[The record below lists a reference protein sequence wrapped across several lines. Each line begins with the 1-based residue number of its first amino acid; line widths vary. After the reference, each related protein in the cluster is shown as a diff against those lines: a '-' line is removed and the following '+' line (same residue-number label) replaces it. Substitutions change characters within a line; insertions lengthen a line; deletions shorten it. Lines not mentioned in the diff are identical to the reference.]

1 MRTRSPFL
9 NSIADFMLTRQYS
22 IRTVDTYLKWIASFI
37 HFHSKRHPASMGDNE
52 VVEYLD
58 HLVLNGNVSPRTQAT
73 ALNSLSF
80 LYKHIINSK
89 LSPDLVFVRS
99 KRQPKLPIVMT
110 ADEVKLLMSFLD
122 KRYYLIVALMYGSG
136 LRVMEAV
143 QLRVQ
148 DIDFDYKCLRIW
160 NGKGS
165 KHRVV
170 TLAMELIPML
180 RNQIIQADE
189 YLKLDLQNEQ
199 YAGVWM
205 PNALAKKYPSAN
217 KSLPWQYLF
226 PSFKLSTD
234 AETGEIRRHHFHH
247 TGVRKAVK
255 SAAKKAKL
263 TKPITPHTLRHS
275 FATHLL
281 QSGADIRTVQA
292 QLGHSDVKTTQ
303 IYTHVLQQGANGVI
317 SPLSKLL

>member
-1 MRTRSPFL
+1 M
-9 NSIADFMLTRQYS
+9 
-22 IRTVDTYLKWIASFI
+22 
-37 HFHSKRHPASMGDNE
+37 
-52 VVEYLD
+52 
-58 HLVLNGNVSPRTQAT
+58 SPRTQAT

-80 LYKHIINSK
+80 LYKQIVGNA
-89 LSPDLVFVRS
+89 LSPDLVFIRS

-110 ADEVKLLMSFLD
+110 AEEVKSLMSYLN
-122 KRYYLIVALMYGSG
+122 KRYYLIAGLMYGSG

-148 DIDFDYKCLRIW
+148 DIDFDYKCIRIW
-160 NGKGS
+160 NGKGN

-170 TLAMELIPML
+170 TLAVELIPFL
-180 RNQIIQADE
+180 RNQILQADE
-189 YLKLDLQNEQ
+189 YLKLDLKNEQ

-205 PNALAKKYPSAN
+205 PYALAKKYPNAN

-226 PSFKLSTD
+226 PSFKLSAD
-234 AETGEIRRHHFHH
+234 LETGEIRRHHLHH

-255 SAAKKAKL
+255 IAAKKAKL
-263 TKPITPHTLRHS
+263 SKPITPHTLRHS

-281 QSGADIRTVQA
+281 QNGADIRTVQA

-303 IYTHVLQQGANGVI
+303 IYTHVLQQGANGVV
-317 SPLSKLL
+317 SPLSKIF